1 MMKREKILQERIF
14 EKLEGL
20 FDKVIYERKH
30 GYISNPKPEVRDIDH
45 IIHHYSSKCA
55 KISIGATLI
64 PGQWGV
70 ISAVPEIVLGMKKQA
85 EMIYDIS
92 AAFKKD
98 DIMTHELLAGILLY
112 TVSGESY
119 GLLLKKN
126 GSYMHYESQ
135 KLFDLALNKVAKK
148 IARMIFRSALVRW
161 LPGFSTVSQALIS
174 GRVTRK
180 IGHVGSEILC
190 SEIETIK
197 IDDKTAQDIDKLTN
211 FDWYTGN
218 ESAVKSH
225 EENLS
230 QPD

>member
-30 GYISNPKPEVRDIDH
+30 GYISNPKPEVKDIDH

-98 DIMTHELLAGILLY
+98 DVMTRELLAGILLY
-112 TVSGESY
+112 AASGESY

-135 KLFDLALNKVAKK
+135 KLFDMALNKVAKK

-161 LPGFSTVSQALIS
+161 LPGFGTVSQALIS
-174 GRVTRK
+174 GRITRK
-180 IGHVGSEILC
+180 IGMAASEILC
-190 SEIETIK
+190 TEIDVVK
-197 IDDKTAQDIDKLTN
+197 IEDKNGPDVSSIIDP
-211 FDWYTGN
+211 DWLKGN
-218 ESAVKSH
+218 ESVTNSI
-225 EENLS
+225 ENN
-230 QPD
+230 